1 MRTLFSCHLSS
12 QSPRRR
18 RTSAWRRSI
27 AVTKTGR
34 RAGAGG
40 GGAAG
45 VSASETGSRSNER
58 RATQRSP
65 SRLRSSRVG
74 LVISPMAATNA
85 YVANLSIGH
94 APFRFPAILCAGRTD
109 CHKERAA
116 PSSREGYGK
125 MEKTACLWGRK
136 ISDEAR
142 SNRLRTD
149 VAAWRRDGE
158 RRLSAGAALILLLTQ
173 FFGDQKIIEKE

>member
-1 MRTLFSCHLSS
+1 MRTLFSCPSSS

-94 APFRFPAILCAGRTD
+94 APFRFPAILCVGRTD

-116 PSSREGYGK
+116 PSSRKIFIAHWGGGMVKWKKRLAFGGERSAMK
-125 MEKTACLWGRK
+125 QDRTAC
-136 ISDEAR
+136 AR
-142 SNRLRTD
+142 MLLHGTGMESGDCRPELR
-149 VAAWRRDGE
+149 
-158 RRLSAGAALILLLTQ
+158 
-173 FFGDQKIIEKE
+173 

>member
-1 MRTLFSCHLSS
+1 MPSCPPWPTSRPASSTRLNKRDKKCPHEEFMRTLFSCPSSS

-18 RTSAWRRSI
+18 RTSAWRWSI

-116 PSSREGYGK
+116 PSSRK
-125 MEKTACLWGRK
+125 IFIAHWGG
-136 ISDEAR
+136 
-142 SNRLRTD
+142 
-149 VAAWRRDGE
+149 VW
-158 RRLSAGAALILLLTQ
+158 
-173 FFGDQKIIEKE
+173 